1 MNYKTTLVV
10 TALAVAALAA
20 LGSAFP
26 MVGTAFASNG
36 GENGE
41 NGGDT
46 NSVNNCQDTAALTD
60 CRQQGFQVGR
70 ENEQNDFNFE

>member
-1 MNYKTTLVV
+1 MNYKTTLLM
-10 TALAVAALAA
+10 TALAIAAIAA

-36 GENGE
+36 PG
-41 NGGDT
+41 GGDGGGDE
-46 NSVNNCQDTAALTD
+46 NSVNSCTGEVFIAD

-70 ENEQNDFNFE
+70 DNEQSDFTFE

>member
-10 TALAVAALAA
+10 TAMAVAALAA

-26 MVGTAFASNG
+26 MVGTVFASNG
-36 GENGE
+36 GENG
-41 NGGDT
+41 NGGGDT
-46 NSVNNCQDTAALTD
+46 NTVNSCTGVVEDVD

-70 ENEQNDFNFE
+70 ENEQEGFNFE

>member
-36 GENGE
+36 EEE

-46 NSVNNCQDTAALTD
+46 NTVNSCSGEVDFAD

>member
-1 MNYKTTLVV
+1 MNYKTTLLM
-10 TALAVAALAA
+10 TALAIAAIAA

-36 GENGE
+36 GG
-41 NGGDT
+41 NGGGDE
-46 NSVNNCQDTAALTD
+46 NSVNSCTGEVAFAD

-70 ENEQNDFNFE
+70 ENEQSDFTFE